1 MQSTSHTP
9 EMFTAR
15 NKYALANNHFWNR
28 KTQYGGESRAQVQPS
43 KATYFTG

>member
-15 NKYALANNHFWNR
+15 NKYALANHFWNQ